1 MQDHDIQ
8 GGDEL
13 CRAFGHLAVMDALHR
28 DKIITSVEA
37 VTTRSNYEDWPNTPD
52 AKAGIKRKIKYKW
65 VVNEKWHSP
74 GGFLVSQLRKRYG
87 WRRD

>member
-1 MQDHDIQ
+1 MPGPI
-8 GGDEL
+8 
-13 CRAFGHLAVMDALHR
+13 GHLAVMDALHR

-37 VTTRSNYEDWPNTPD
+37 VTTRKQLRRTGPTPPD

-65 VVNEKWHSP
+65 VINEKWHSP

-87 WRRD
+87 